1 MATPARPRLRPVE
14 TIVVP
19 DKEHGKIL
27 ILRDTEGIATSSAQI
42 PPALV
47 PIVGRF
53 EGRLTCAE
61 IAREASV
68 VLGEEVPVSLV
79 EKIAREL
86 DEALLLEGATFRA
99 ARAKVE
105 TAFAS
110 ASTRTASHAGGAYF
124 ADPKKLEAYLD
135 EKCLAFGDAKH
146 SKGKTITALIAPHID
161 PWRGAVDYGH
171 GYAALAAA
179 LSPEADTFV
188 LFGTSHAPMRE
199 PFALCNKAF
208 DTPFGALDADQDALA
223 AIAAHAK
230 FDPYA
235 DQLLH
240 KREHSLEFQVVFLKH
255 VLAHQKKRN
264 KPAKIV
270 PILASLGEHQARGT
284 SPERDKTATA
294 FLDGIRALAEE
305 RGERIVFVA
314 GADMAHVGPRF
325 GDAEPYD
332 EEQRHDLE
340 TVDRESLA
348 HATSRSAAGFW
359 GHVMKDN
366 DTRRVCGLA
375 PIYAMLKAMPKDAAT
390 HAETLHYEQT
400 IDPDDGSIVS
410 HASVAF
416 YR

>member
-14 TIVVP
+14 TLVVP
-19 DKEHGKIL
+19 DQEHGKIL
-27 ILRDTEGIATSSAQI
+27 ILRDSEGIALGIAEI

-47 PIVGRF
+47 PVVGRF

-86 DEALLLEGATFRA
+86 DEALLLEGPTFRA

-105 TAFAS
+105 SVFAS
-110 ASTRTASHAGGAYF
+110 ASTRAASHAGGAYF
-124 ADPKKLEAYLD
+124 ADPQKLEAYLD
-135 EKCLAFGDAKH
+135 DKCLAFGDAKH
-146 SKGKTITALIAPHID
+146 SKGKTIAALIAPHID

-255 VLAHQKKRN
+255 VLAHQKKRK

-305 RGERIVFVA
+305 RGERVVFVT

-325 GDAEPYD
+325 VGRDEGARQHLQLPRHAAATRFGRDAQGDAEGRRDAGRDPALRAD
-332 EEQRHDLE
+332 
-340 TVDRESLA
+340 DRP
-348 HATSRSAAGFW
+348 R
-359 GHVMKDN
+359 
-366 DTRRVCGLA
+366 
-375 PIYAMLKAMPKDAAT
+375 
-390 HAETLHYEQT
+390 
-400 IDPDDGSIVS
+400 
-410 HASVAF
+410 
-416 YR
+416 